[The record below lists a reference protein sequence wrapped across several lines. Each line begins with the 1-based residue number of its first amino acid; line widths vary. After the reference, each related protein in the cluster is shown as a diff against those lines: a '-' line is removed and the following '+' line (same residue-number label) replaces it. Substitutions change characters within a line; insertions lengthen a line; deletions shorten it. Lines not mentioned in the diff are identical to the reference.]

1 MHSLIRCICV
11 NYAHRPET
19 NGSSTQIL
27 QRQSG
32 QKISFPVGDTGHEA
46 IRVVESHIEKLS
58 QNLRATLHMTR
69 NSTVTAIASGR
80 VANKK

>member
-1 MHSLIRCICV
+1 MYCLIRYICDI
-11 NYAHRPET
+11 YAHRPET

-27 QRQSG
+27 QRQSR

-58 QNLRATLHMTR
+58 QNLKATLHITR
-69 NSTVTAIASGR
+69 NSTVTAMTSGR

>member
-1 MHSLIRCICV
+1 MQCLSHYICDI
-11 NYAHRPET
+11 YAHRPET
-19 NGSSTQIL
+19 NGSSTQTL

-32 QKISFPVGDTGHEA
+32 QKISFPIGDTGHEA

-58 QNLRATLHMTR
+58 QNLKATLHMTR
-69 NSTVTAIASGR
+69 NSTVTAITSGR